1 MAKLFNWYF
10 IDTKAEFVANI
21 PSAENTNMYFIKD
34 TKEIFRGNE
43 SFSGSVNLYT
53 GELGSIVNP
62 AVNKLYVNS
71 DTLQGSIYNGTSWVT
86 VIRPVSDTVTTDG
99 ADPVSSKAVISY
111 VTAALESF
119 STSKDT
125 IKDVDWDSTDV
136 SLTITKG
143 DGSTEIIDFDGIGVS
158 LSYAKETGALTL
170 LDKAGTQ
177 LGDAIQL
184 DLERFVK
191 SGEYDVDN
199 KNIILY
205 FDDDKTEKVEI
216 PVGEL
221 IDIYT
226 AEGDNA
232 IDLSVGTG
240 NVIKGTIKISST
252 DGNAIEVKDDGLYV
266 TPTDIS
272 GKIDKVD
279 GAVEGN
285 IATLAADGSLVDSGM
300 QFDDILPNNHVYTG
314 STLEEAING
323 VTAIKGDVA
332 IVKTPI
338 GETGKFERK
347 VYTYDYET
355 THNAEG
361 EIVTTE
367 TLSWIPFDEQ
377 YNADNVILA
386 EDLIAT
392 TKIGVLQTLTNGQVT
407 VAKAGSSIKQAIQAI
422 VAKESNPSVAWPVVS
437 FSDQTVF
444 KAYEVGTKVTP
455 KVTAS
460 LSSGTYSYGSIK
472 DDTGVVSTGTS
483 ANVTAKSWAFS
494 DSASTASDSVTVSGA
509 TATYPEITVE
519 EGTSYKVTATAT
531 INNSEY
537 TPITNMKNPVASLKI
552 TEDNANGG
560 NASSNSKKTMTPSA
574 TTGTI
579 TGYRNCFY
587 GTVTSKGD
595 VTSDVIR
602 ALTATNAAVK
612 AGTSFNLSIPVG
624 TMRAII
630 AYPADASGLSAA
642 TILASVKDANASD
655 AQVNSAFTLMT
666 VSVEGASAGYAKNYK
681 VFVKDWAEAVTTAN
695 TYKVTL

>member
-10 IDTKAEFVANI
+10 IDTKAEFLANL
-21 PSAENTNMYFIKD
+21 PDAENTNMYFIKD

-43 SFSGSVNLYT
+43 SFSGSVNLYS
-53 GELGSIVNP
+53 GELGSITNP
-62 AVNKLYVNS
+62 AANKLYVNS
-71 DTLQGSIYNGTSWVT
+71 DTLKGSIYNGTSWVT
-86 VIRPVSDTVTTDG
+86 VIRPVSDTVTEDG
-99 ADPVSSKAVISY
+99 ADPVSSKAVIEY
-111 VTAALESF
+111 VSNALEAF
-119 STSKDT
+119 STSEDT
-125 IKDVDWDSTDV
+125 IKTVEWDSTDV

-143 DGSTEIIDFDGIGVS
+143 DDSTQTIDFDGLGVS
-158 LSYAKETGALTL
+158 LSYNSETGALTL
-170 LDKAGTQ
+170 LDRNGDQ
-177 LGDAIQL
+177 LGDAISL

-191 SGEYDVDN
+191 SGEYDTVN
-199 KNIILY
+199 KNIVLY
-205 FDDDKTEKVEI
+205 FDEDKTEKVEI
-216 PVGEL
+216 PVGDL
-221 IDIYT
+221 IDTYT

-232 IDLSVGTG
+232 IELSVDSG
-240 NVIKGTIKISST
+240 NVIKGAIKISKT
-252 DGNAIEVKDDGLYV
+252 DGNKLEVKDDGLYV

-272 GKIDKVD
+272 GKVDKVE

-285 IATLAADGSLVDSGM
+285 IATLDADGNLVDSGM

-314 STLEEAING
+314 ATLEEAING
-323 VTAIKGDVA
+323 ITAIKGDVA

-338 GETGKFERK
+338 GDTGKFERK

-355 THNAEG
+355 THNEDG
-361 EIVTTE
+361 DVVTSE
-367 TLSWIPFDEQ
+367 SLSWIAFDEQ

-422 VAKESNPSVAWPVVS
+422 VAKESNPTVTWPVVS
-437 FSDQTVF
+437 FSDQTAF

-460 LSSGTYSYGSIK
+460 LSAGTYSYGSIK
-472 DDTGVVSTGTS
+472 DDTGAVSTGTS

-494 DSASTASDSVTVSGA
+494 DTASTASDDVTVSGA

-519 EGTSYKVTATAT
+519 EATSYSVTATAT

-537 TPITNMKNPVASLKI
+537 TPITNMKNPVTSLKI

-560 NASSNSKKTMTPSA
+560 NASGNSKKTMTPAA
-574 TTGTI
+574 TTSAI

-602 ALTATNAAVK
+602 ALTATGAAVQS
-612 AGTSFNLSIPVG
+612 GTAFDLSIPVG

-630 AYPADASGLSAA
+630 AYPADAKNLSGA
-642 TILASVKDANASD
+642 TMLASVKDANASD

-666 VSVEGASAGYAKNYK
+666 VSVEGASTGYAKNYK